1 MIANLVSR
9 FAAEGSGPVVH
20 VAPGTDFT
28 VFGAHIT
35 NSILYG
41 WIIAVLTVVVLVMVA
56 RRVTVRPRSGLT
68 QYVEAIAGFLID
80 TVEGAF
86 TDKKTG
92 RKYVAFFMTL
102 FFFILLHNWS
112 GLIPGVGDA
121 LQLHGHPLLR
131 PMTADLNTTVALGL
145 VTMVIV
151 YAASIREA
159 GGFVRYIRHFFM
171 GSPLN
176 PLYLVIGIIEM
187 ITDLTRA
194 LSLALRL
201 FLNMA
206 IGEIVIAVFAYLGSL
221 LAPANVLAPVVAF
234 PFTLLELGVGALQAY
249 IFVILAVNYL
259 AISVNGSQE
268 HVEEHDLTRPSAGK
282 PGLTEVSGTETI
294 KAAPQG
300 AKG

>member
-1 MIANLVSR
+1 MFALLSR
-9 FAAEGSGPVVH
+9 FADDGPVVH
-20 VAPGTDFT
+20 VAPGSDFT
-28 VFGAHIT
+28 LLGAHIT
-35 NSILYG
+35 NSILWG
-41 WIIAVLTVVVLVMVA
+41 WVIAVVMLVVLVLVG
-56 RRVTVRPRSGLT
+56 RRATVKPKGGVI
-68 QYVEAIAGFLID
+68 QYVEAVAGFMIN

-86 TDKKTG
+86 IDKKTA
-92 RKYVAFFMTL
+92 RKYVPFFMTL

-121 LQLHGHPLLR
+121 LQVHGHPLLR

-145 VTMVIV
+145 VTMVLV
-151 YAASIREA
+151 YIASVREA
-159 GGFVRYIRHFFM
+159 GGFGKYIRHFFM

-206 IGEIVIAVFAYLGSL
+206 IGEIVIAVFAYLGGL
-221 LAPANVLAPVVAF
+221 LAPGSILSPVTAF

-268 HVEEHDLTRPSAGK
+268 HAEEHDLT
-282 PGLTEVSGTETI
+282 EVDGAERI
-294 KAAPQG
+294 KAAPEG

>member
-1 MIANLVSR
+1 MLSVLNH
-9 FAAEGSGPVVH
+9 FAESGPVVH
-20 VAPGTDFT
+20 VAPESDFT
-28 VFGAHIT
+28 LFGAHIT

-41 WIIAVLTVVVLVMVA
+41 WIIAVIAIVVLLIVA
-56 RRVTVRPRSGLT
+56 HRATVRPKGGLV
-68 QYVEAIAGFLID
+68 QYVEAIAGFMIN

-86 TDKKTG
+86 LDKKTAK
-92 RKYVAFFMTL
+92 KYVPFFMTL

-112 GLIPGVGDA
+112 GLVPGVGDA
-121 LQLHGHPLLR
+121 VQVHGHPLLR

-159 GGFVRYIRHFFM
+159 GGFGKYIRHFFM

-206 IGEIVIAVFAYLGSL
+206 IGEIVIAVFAYLGGL
-221 LAPANVLAPVVAF
+221 LAPVSILSPVTAF

-249 IFVILAVNYL
+249 IFVILSVNYL
-259 AISVNGSQE
+259 AISVNGAQE
-268 HVEEHDLTRPSAGK
+268 HAVYDLTEGEAAE
-282 PGLTEVSGTETI
+282 TMGT
-294 KAAPQG
+294 AAQG
-300 AKG
+300 AQG